1 MPLTVVQ
8 ALPALDVGGVER
20 GTLEVA
26 AELVR
31 RGHRSIV
38 ISAGGRLVDK
48 LISEGSEHFT
58 MPIGNKSPMTLLE
71 IRRLRSLLESESA
84 SILHARSRLPAWIAY
99 LAWRKMSGRSR
110 CGFVT
115 TVHGPYSVNR
125 YSRIMMHGQRIIA
138 ISSFIRDY
146 ILKNYPDTDESRIRV
161 IHRGVAT
168 NDFPRGY
175 QPAEN
180 WQIKWRSE
188 YPDFFKDRFI
198 VTLPARITR
207 WKGQEDFIQVIRLAA
222 QEGIPVHGFI
232 AGGPHPRRYRFY
244 QQLQGQVQKLDLDS
258 RITFLGHRNDLR
270 EIMSVS
276 DVVCSLARE
285 PEAFGRTALEAL
297 CLGTPVIAYN
307 HGGASEVLAEM
318 FPVGLV
324 EPMNHAA
331 AARKLVD
338 FYRRR
343 PGVTA
348 ENPFTLE
355 KMLNKTISVY
365 EELNAESGRDR
376 NGAGA

>member
-1 MPLTVVQ
+1 MTLTVAQ

-48 LISEGSEHFT
+48 LIAEGSEHFA
-58 MPIGNKSPMTLLE
+58 MPIGNKTPMALLE
-71 IRRLRSLLESESA
+71 IQRLRSLLESESV

-99 LAWRKMSGRSR
+99 LAWRKMADRSR

-125 YSRIMMHGQRIIA
+125 YSRIMMRGQRIIA

-146 ILKNYPDTDESRIRV
+146 ILKHYPDTDENRIRV
-161 IHRGVAT
+161 IHRGVSAG
-168 NDFPRGY
+168 DFPRGY
-175 QPAEN
+175 RAGED
-180 WQIKWRSE
+180 WQNKWRSAH
-188 YPDFFKDRFI
+188 PAFQDRYL

-207 WKGQEDFIQVIRLAA
+207 WKGQEDFIRLIKLAT
-222 QEGIPVHGFI
+222 QEGVPAHGLI
-232 AGGPHPRRYRFY
+232 AGGPHPRRRRFY
-244 QQLQGQVQKLDLDS
+244 QQLQLLARKLGIEH
-258 RITFLGHRNDLR
+258 RITFLGHRDDLR

-297 CLGTPVIAYN
+297 CLGIPVIAYN
-307 HGGASEVLAEM
+307 HGGASEVLKEM
-318 FPVGLV
+318 FPGGLV

-343 PGVTA
+343 PAVSA

-355 KMLNKTISVY
+355 RMLESTINVY
-365 EELNAESGRDR
+365 EELNAQSGNRT
-376 NGAGA
+376 GAGA